1 MTLFPLTSRDRHGVP
16 LVYND
21 ITDAAQCDIR
31 SPEWAARKSQL
42 IAKGQRF
49 RATQQAHRTLAKRDS
64 RVPGRLFKRGEAT
77 YYDALPTERIPV
89 DQGRMSATFCIS
101 TRRPD
106 REEDVIIPE
115 GVSFS
120 AYRLNP
126 VVLWDH
132 GFSGISTPI
141 GTSEDPAGNLAVF
154 VTPDRIDATC
164 FFSQKSLEAVQ
175 IFELVDEGTIR
186 AASIHVKPIEFVV
199 RANRG
204 ADERPG
210 LLVTSSEML
219 EWSIVPV
226 GGNPEAIR
234 KVLIDGRLSGRPL
247 AGSIRKTLQEAY

>member
-1 MTLFPLTSRDRHGVP
+1 LAFNSD
-16 LVYND
+16 
-21 ITDAAQCDIR
+21 TDAVQVDIR

-42 IAKGQRF
+42 VAKGQRF
-49 RATQQAHRTLAKRDS
+49 RAAQQAHRIMANRLTRA
-64 RVPGRLFKRGEAT
+64 PGRLFKRGSAT
-77 YYDALPTERIPV
+77 YYDALPTAKIPT
-89 DQGRMSATFCIS
+89 DRGAMSATFTVS

-132 GFSGISTPI
+132 GFSAISLPI

-164 FFSQKSLEAVQ
+164 YFSQTLPEAEQ

-186 AASIHVKPIEFVV
+186 AASIHVRPIEFTV

-210 LLVTSSEML
+210 LLVTASEML

-226 GGNPEAIR
+226 GCNPEAVR
-234 KVLIDGRLSGRPL
+234 KALIDGRLLGRPL
-247 AGSIRKTLQEAY
+247 IPSIRKFLQEAY